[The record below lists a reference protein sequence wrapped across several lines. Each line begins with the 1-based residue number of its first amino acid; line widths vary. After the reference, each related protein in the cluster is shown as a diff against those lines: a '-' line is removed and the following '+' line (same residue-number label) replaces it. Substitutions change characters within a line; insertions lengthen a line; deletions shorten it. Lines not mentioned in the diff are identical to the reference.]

1 MKRSLDEILKSTIS
15 QTNES
20 PGNDGLT
27 SEFLAM
33 FKHIITPTYLGTLC
47 FRHIQPYSQR

>member
-1 MKRSLDEILKSTIS
+1 MKTSSDEILKSTIS

-20 PGNDGLT
+20 PGNDCLT
-27 SEFLAM
+27 AE

>member
-1 MKRSLDEILKSTIS
+1 MNNFSFCEVKISSDEIIKSINS

-27 SEFLAM
+27 AEFYKM
-33 FKHIITPTYLGTLC
+33 FCLI
-47 FRHIQPYSQR
+47 